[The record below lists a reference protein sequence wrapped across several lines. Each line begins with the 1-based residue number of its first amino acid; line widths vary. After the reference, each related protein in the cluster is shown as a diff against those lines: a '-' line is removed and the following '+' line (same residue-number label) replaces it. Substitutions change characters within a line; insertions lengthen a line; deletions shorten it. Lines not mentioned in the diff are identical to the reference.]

1 MEWIS
6 LLVLAVALAM
16 DAFGVSITD
25 GIIVKKIRVRD
36 AVKIGMFF
44 GVFQFIMPLIG
55 SLLASIAEK
64 YIEAFDHWIAF
75 GLLVFLGVRMIIEAF
90 KKEEEIPKN
99 PLDVKTLFLMAIA
112 TSIDALAAGVT
123 LPAITS
129 IPIVVCSTVIGVV
142 AFLFSFCGI
151 FVGSKSGDILG
162 EKAEVLG
169 GVMLILI
176 GTKTLVEHLL
186 G

>member
-6 LLVLAVALAM
+6 LLLLAIALAM
-16 DAFGVSITD
+16 DAFGVSVTD
-25 GIIVKKIRVRD
+25 GIIIKKIRIRD
-36 AVKIGMFF
+36 AVKIGLFF
-44 GVFQFIMPLIG
+44 GIFQFGMPLIG

-75 GLLVFLGVRMIIEAF
+75 GLLLFLGTRMIIEAF
-90 KKEEEIPKN
+90 KKENEIPKN
-99 PLDVKTLFLMAIA
+99 PLGIHTLLLMAIA

-123 LPAITS
+123 LLAITS
-129 IPIVVCSTVIGVV
+129 IPITVCSLVIGIV

-151 FVGSKSGDILG
+151 FIGSKSGDILG
-162 EKAEVLG
+162 EKAEVFG
-169 GVMLILI
+169 GIMLIFI
-176 GTKTLVEHLL
+176 GTKTLIEHLI